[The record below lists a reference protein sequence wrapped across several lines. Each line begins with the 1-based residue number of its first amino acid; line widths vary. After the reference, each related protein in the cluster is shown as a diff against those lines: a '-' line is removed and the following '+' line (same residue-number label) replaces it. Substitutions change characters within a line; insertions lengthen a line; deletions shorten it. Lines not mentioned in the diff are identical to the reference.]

1 MKVLEKIKGN
11 VLFDNRYGKIPPQS
25 IDLEESIIGA
35 ILLEKN
41 AYYDV
46 CEILK
51 NEVFYKET
59 HQKIYKAFEYL
70 DSKNMPIDLLT
81 VIDYLKR
88 EEELE
93 NCGGALYL
101 IKLTNSVFSSAN
113 IITHAR
119 IILQKFIQREI
130 IIHCSEMIT
139 SSYEDGA
146 DPFELLSTLESGINK
161 LNGLITNSKL
171 INVEKIAMNIIS
183 DLEIKSYNGRN
194 NIENDNEVYTGMKE
208 WDAING
214 SLFPGLYVV
223 AARPGMG
230 KTNHMVEMICRMGKK
245 TKIGVINGEMTNRQL
260 LTRIGC
266 NLKSID
272 NFLWKKNGDLITD
285 DELFL
290 VKEAMQ
296 ESINLKIVIDDSTNI
311 NKIISKIKIWVRQN
325 GVKAILADVL
335 SKFKVSEEK
344 KRYMTDL
351 QELNY
356 VINKFGEVA
365 REFNI
370 PIILYAHL
378 NRELY
383 KRGSKEPMM
392 ADLKGSGNI
401 EDFAYQVSF
410 LHRPEYYDTDA
421 ITDENGEDIKG
432 LMYQIIAKHRD
443 GNLGRIKYKT
453 NLACSQIKEWNNS
466 NYGIT
471 KDLPF

>member
-1 MKVLEKIKGN
+1 MTVKNKNIISDFNYVKA
-11 VLFDNRYGKIPPQS
+11 PPQS
-25 IDLEESIIGA
+25 VDLEESVLGA

-46 CEILK
+46 CEILN
-51 NEVFYKET
+51 NEVFYKES
-59 HQKIYKAFEYL
+59 HQKIYKSFEEL
-70 DSKNMPIDLLT
+70 DSNNKPIDTLT
-81 VIDYLKR
+81 VIEYLKNSGD
-88 EEELE
+88 LE
-93 NCGGALYL
+93 MCGGVLN
-101 IKLTNSVFSSAN
+101 IVKLTNSVFSSAN
-113 IITHAR
+113 IVTHAR
-119 IILQKFIQREI
+119 IIIQKYIQRGI
-130 IIHCSEMIT
+130 IKHCSEMI
-139 SSYEDGA
+139 SDAYVDGA
-146 DPFELLSTLESGINK
+146 DSFELLSTLESGINR
-161 LNGLITNSKL
+161 LTGVITNSKL
-171 INVEKIAMNIIS
+171 INLEEIAMKIIVS
-183 DLEIKSYNGRN
+183 LETKSYNSRN
-194 NIENDNEVYTGMKE
+194 NIEDNTDIYTEMKD
-208 WDAING
+208 WDNING
-214 SLFPGLYVV
+214 PLFPGLYVI
-223 AARPGMG
+223 AARPAMG
-230 KTNHMVEMICRMGKK
+230 KTNHMVELICRMGKK
-245 TKIGVINGEMTNRQL
+245 NKIGVINGEMTNKQL

-272 NFLWKKNGDLITD
+272 NILWKKDAELITD
-285 DELFL
+285 EDLIL

-296 ESINLKIVIDDSTNI
+296 EAINLNIIIDDSTNI
-311 NKIISKIKIWVRQN
+311 NKVISKIKTWVRQD
-325 GVKAILADVL
+325 GVKVILADVL

-356 VINKFGEVA
+356 VINKFCEVS

-378 NRELY
+378 NREVY
-383 KRGSKEPMM
+383 KRGSKEPML

-443 GNLGRIKYKT
+443 GNLGRLKYKA
-453 NLACSQIKEWNNS
+453 NLACSQIKEWNKS
-466 NYGIT
+466 SFQIT